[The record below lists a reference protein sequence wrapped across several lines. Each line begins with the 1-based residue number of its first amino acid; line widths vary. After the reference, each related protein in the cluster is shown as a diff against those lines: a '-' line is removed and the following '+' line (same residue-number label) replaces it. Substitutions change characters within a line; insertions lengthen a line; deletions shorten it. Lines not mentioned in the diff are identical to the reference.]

1 MRACLA
7 SLIFIFTI
15 TTAVAAYLDLPYW
28 LLPPEQKFAHSWRHD
43 LQLLER
49 TKHFPEAWKN
59 LNEVKFSSPDGFVEE
74 WYRKTHSP
82 FPLNNQARYRLE
94 ILALHQINGYRYSV
108 MLQYNWT
115 DISTGNTVGEFA
127 RTLKLGWVY

>member
-1 MRACLA
+1 MLEKDNEVCTVKEEPMRACLA

-59 LNEVKFSSPDGFVEE
+59 LNEVKFSSPDGFVAIPPQQSGPIPP
-74 WYRKTHSP
+74 RDFGASS
-82 FPLNNQARYRLE
+82 N
-94 ILALHQINGYRYSV
+94 
-108 MLQYNWT
+108 
-115 DISTGNTVGEFA
+115 
-127 RTLKLGWVY
+127 